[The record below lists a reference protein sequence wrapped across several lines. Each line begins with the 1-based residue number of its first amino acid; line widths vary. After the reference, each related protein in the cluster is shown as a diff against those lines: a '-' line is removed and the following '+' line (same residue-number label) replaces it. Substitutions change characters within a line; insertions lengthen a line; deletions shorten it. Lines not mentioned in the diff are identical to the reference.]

1 LPDAQ
6 ELAEFVK
13 PELESRGYRVFIV
26 SAATRDG
33 LRELN
38 FALAQLV
45 EEERKTK
52 AKISPVLPRIT
63 LMQSRREESKFTV
76 TKENSHEGEF
86 FRILGVKPERWVAQT
101 QFGNDEAVGYLGDRL
116 FKIGVE
122 EALFKAGASAGST
135 VVIGPGQGVL
145 FDWEPSIASAGE
157 LIGGRRGEDIRIDQ
171 NPRRTTNDRR
181 ASYKERM
188 DSKAQI
194 RAEMDKERKAGIWSK
209 PEDFK
214 PETQPVAKT
223 TEVSED
229 SEQDN

>member
-1 LPDAQ
+1 MQ
-6 ELAEFVK
+6 Q
-13 PELESRGYRVFIV
+13 R
-26 SAATRDG
+26 RD
-33 LRELN
+33 
-38 FALAQLV
+38 
-45 EEERKTK
+45 
-52 AKISPVLPRIT
+52 
-63 LMQSRREESKFTV
+63 ESKFTV
-76 TKENSHEGEF
+76 TKENSHDGEF

-188 DSKAQI
+188 DLKAEI
-194 RAEMDKERKAGIWSK
+194 RAEMDRERKAGVWSK

-214 PETQPVAKT
+214 PTSKDAAPQLE
-223 TEVSED
+223 ESLGESER
-229 SEQDN
+229 EG

>member
-1 LPDAQ
+1 
-6 ELAEFVK
+6 
-13 PELESRGYRVFIV
+13 
-26 SAATRDG
+26 
-33 LRELN
+33 
-38 FALAQLV
+38 
-45 EEERKTK
+45 
-52 AKISPVLPRIT
+52 
-63 LMQSRREESKFTV
+63 MQSRREESKFTV

-223 TEVSED
+223 NEVSED